1 MEGQCYSAASQS
13 RHHRIRATLPTRFSF
28 TALEELGRPPNRTVL
43 AKNVKNAN
51 EEFEIL
57 LLHKVNADGRL

>member
-1 MEGQCYSAASQS
+1 VLVCDIPIKTPQDCSDVAQAFGFSA
-13 RHHRIRATLPTRFSF
+13 R
-28 TALEELGRPPNRTVL
+28 EELGRPPNKKIV

-57 LLHKVNADGRL
+57 LLHKINTDGRL